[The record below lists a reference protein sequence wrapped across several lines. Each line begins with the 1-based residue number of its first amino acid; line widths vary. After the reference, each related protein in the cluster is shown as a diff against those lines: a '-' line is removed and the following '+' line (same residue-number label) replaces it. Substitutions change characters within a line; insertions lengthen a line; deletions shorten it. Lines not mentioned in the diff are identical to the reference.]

1 MLTRSLVSMLLV
13 AVATSAAPAGA
24 QKLEVAEVDAWLV
37 RDANLSAQFAVADQM
52 GFFKE
57 QGIKVNLHWYIN
69 GADLPGMW
77 GAGSIQLGSTTTN
90 GVLPIAAAGQ
100 SIYIV
105 APQSDVAGT
114 QQVVVG
120 KKAQE
125 MLRTPKDF

>member
-1 MLTRSLVSMLLV
+1 MLKRVLVSML
-13 AVATSAAPAGA
+13 AAAAMSAAPAAA
-24 QKLEVAEVDAWLV
+24 QKPEVAEVDAWLV

-57 QGIKVNLHWYIN
+57 QGIKVNLKWYIN

-77 GAGSIQLGSTTTN
+77 GAGNIHLGSTTTN

-105 APQSDVAGT
+105 AP
-114 QQVVVG
+114 
-120 KKAQE
+120 
-125 MLRTPKDF
+125 